1 MAAERYEFLGTT
13 IGTDIHGAANSR
25 IATVYETGDVIQ
37 FSLS

>member
-13 IGTDIHGAANSR
+13 IGADIHGTANRR
-25 IATVYETGDVIQ
+25 IATVYETGDINQ